1 MKRLALMA
9 VLCWPILTAGS
20 CATTG
25 EPRIV
30 TREVLVPVH
39 GPCTVAEPAEPTRL
53 DTDEAIRSAP
63 GLFERVQILLAG
75 REQRKASE
83 NAARVWGRACAR

>member
-1 MKRLALMA
+1 MIRYVLAASAALSLA
-9 VLCWPILTAGS
+9 A

-30 TREVLVPVH
+30 TREVLVPV
-39 GPCTVAEPAEPTRL
+39 PVKCQTPEPAEPARI
-53 DTDEAIRSAP
+53 DTDEAIRNAP

-75 REQRKASE
+75 REQREASE
-83 NAARVWGRACAR
+83 AQARAWGRACSG